1 MQRATIVR
9 YTTKPECADE
19 NEALSR
25 AVFAELR
32 RRPGQP
38 FSYALL
44 RNGDDFLHLFLNL
57 EGDSADGLVDLD
69 SFKAF
74 TAGGADRWTAPAD
87 TARYA
92 MHLVDAYGF
101 EAATAPA

>member
-9 YTTKPECADE
+9 YTTKPERADE

-32 RRPGQP
+32 RKPGQP
-38 FSYALL
+38 FAYALL
-44 RNGDDFLHLFLNL
+44 RQGDDFLHLFLNL
-57 EGDSADGLVDLD
+57 EADSADSLVELD

-74 TAGGADRWTAPAD
+74 AAGGAKRWTGPAEIG
-87 TARYA
+87 RYS
-92 MHLVDAYGF
+92 MNLVEAYGF
-101 EAATAPA
+101 ESATALA